1 MLRRLRR
8 KFVAITMAL
17 VGVVLGAA
25 LCGAVLTS
33 AAAQRALTRGM
44 LEGALRGDVVGAPLM
59 GEREHGPDV
68 GSILT
73 ITVDVNDAGTVLARS
88 DSPLDI
94 SRSALYDLVVEALSS
109 DADEG
114 ESARYHVS
122 WMRSPS
128 PQGWRIALAD
138 TYARDASIRS
148 QALSCLGIFL
158 VCMGALLVVV
168 HVLADWS
175 LRPVRDAWD
184 RQRRFVS
191 DASHELKTPLAV
203 ILADTQILA
212 RECADDP
219 EALRWAS
226 SASEEAKNM
235 RDLVEDL
242 LTLARADESRASGAA
257 EPPTGRVDLSALV
270 DGSALEFD
278 AVAYERGCEIE
289 RDLRGGLWVSG
300 DEREL
305 GRAMGTL
312 LDNATKYADR
322 GSVVRVR
329 LRASGRQAQL
339 DVTNQGR
346 PIPPGDLEHVFDRF
360 YRTDEARERS
370 SHGGFGLGLAIAK
383 SIVEGAGGTIRATSD
398 ASGQTT
404 FAVCLPLAE
413 AAV

>member
-322 GSVVRVR
+322 GS
-329 LRASGRQAQL
+329 
-339 DVTNQGR
+339 
-346 PIPPGDLEHVFDRF
+346 
-360 YRTDEARERS
+360 
-370 SHGGFGLGLAIAK
+370 HGGFGLGLAIAK